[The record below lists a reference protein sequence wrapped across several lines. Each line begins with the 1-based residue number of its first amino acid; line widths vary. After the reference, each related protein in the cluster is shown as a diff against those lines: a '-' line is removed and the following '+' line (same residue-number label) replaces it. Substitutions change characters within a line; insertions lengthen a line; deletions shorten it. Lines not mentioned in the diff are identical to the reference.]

1 MRLNEKI
8 AIITGA
14 ALQNGIGFAI
24 ARKFAEEG
32 ARLVLT
38 DIMEEGAR
46 RAEEI
51 KARGSEA
58 YFFKVDVTS
67 FSEVEKMVNWVL
79 DKFGKIDILINNA
92 GINRDNLL
100 VRMSEE
106 EWDQVLAVNLKGA
119 FNCTKAVIRPML
131 RQKSGSI
138 VNIASI
144 VGITGNIGQANYS
157 ASKAGIIA
165 LTKTTARE
173 LATRGI
179 TVNAVAPGYIATAM
193 TEKLSASQKEKLLSQ
208 IPLGRMGEPLEVANL
223 VTFLA
228 SDEASYITGQVI
240 QVNGGLNM

>member
-1 MRLNEKI
+1 MRFNDKI
-8 AIITGA
+8 VIITGA
-14 ALQNGIGFAI
+14 ALENGIGFAI
-24 ARKFAEEG
+24 ARRFAMEG

-38 DIMEEGAR
+38 DIMEEVAQ

-51 KARGSEA
+51 KAKGGEA
-58 YFFKVDVTS
+58 HFFKVDVTS
-67 FSEVEKMVNWVL
+67 FSEVEKMVGWVL
-79 DKFGKIDILINNA
+79 DKFGRVDILVNNA
-92 GINRDNLL
+92 GITRDNLL

-119 FNCTKAVIRPML
+119 FNCTKAVIRSML

-138 VNIASI
+138 INIASI

-173 LATRGI
+173 LASRGI

-193 TEKLSASQKEKLLSQ
+193 TEKLSPAQKERLRSQ
-208 IPLGRMGEPLEVANL
+208 IPLGRMGDPIDVANL
-223 VTFLA
+223 VAFLA
-228 SDEASYITGQVI
+228 SEEASYITGQVI
-240 QVNGGLNM
+240 QVNGGLVM